1 MFAPEASDYVIEYP
15 EMVMS
20 QLIFFEGGLR
30 QLSVMSLDSHGA
42 IIWYAFGV
50 AWLNSRGVVLFLS
63 FMCFS
68 TVMQFLCCLHL
79 LRASND
85 PPCC

>member
-1 MFAPEASDYVIEYP
+1 MSASEAIDDVIEYP

-30 QLSVMSLDSHGA
+30 QLSVMLLHRQRA

-50 AWLNSRGVVLFLS
+50 ASLNSRGGGVVLKLD
-63 FMCFS
+63 CFR
-68 TVMQFLCCLHL
+68 TVMQFFVLFLCK
-79 LRASND
+79 
-85 PPCC
+85 

>member
-1 MFAPEASDYVIEYP
+1 MSAPEASDDVIEYP

-50 AWLNSRGVVLFLS
+50 AWLNSRGGGFVFKFYVFQHCYAVFVLF
-63 FMCFS
+63 
-68 TVMQFLCCLHL
+68 
-79 LRASND
+79 AS
-85 PPCC
+85 PACKQ

>member
-1 MFAPEASDYVIEYP
+1 
-15 EMVMS
+15 MVMS

-30 QLSVMSLDSHGA
+30 QLSVMLLHSHRA
-42 IIWYAFGV
+42 IIWYAFGAV
-50 AWLNSRGVVLFLS
+50 WLNSREVVLFSSL
-63 FMCFS
+63 MCFS
-68 TVMQFLCCLHL
+68 TVMQFLCCLFL

>member
-30 QLSVMSLDSHGA
+30 QLSVMLLHSHRA
-42 IIWYAFGV
+42 IIWYAFGAV
-50 AWLNSRGVVLFLS
+50 WLNSREVVLF
-63 FMCFS
+63 
-68 TVMQFLCCLHL
+68 
-79 LRASND
+79 
-85 PPCC
+85 